1 MNVGR
6 VCWLLENMKI
16 IISNEQFSK
25 STFSA
30 EIRGSGKKY
39 VGQILLKMAGLI
51 EIEIFLLRVNPP
63 RIP

>member
-39 VGQILLKMAGLI
+39 VGQILKISDLF
-51 EIEIFLLRVNPP
+51 EIEIFLPRVNPP